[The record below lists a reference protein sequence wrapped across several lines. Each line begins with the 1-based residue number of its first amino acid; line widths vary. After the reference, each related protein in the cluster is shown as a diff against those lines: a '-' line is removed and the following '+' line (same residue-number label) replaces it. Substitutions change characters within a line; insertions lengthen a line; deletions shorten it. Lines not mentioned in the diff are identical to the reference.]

1 MTAPSRAARP
11 RRALAVLCTG
21 LFLIGLDVTVM
32 NVALPSLQSDLHP
45 GPQGLL
51 WIADAYTLA
60 LACCVLAA
68 GVWSDTHG
76 RRRAFTLG
84 LALCGAASVAGGL
97 ATGTGQVVAARLA
110 MGCGAALMMP
120 STLSLI
126 TVVFPDPAAR
136 RKAIAV
142 WTFVAG
148 LGVLAGPVLG
158 GLLVEHYG
166 WRAGFWINVP
176 VVVGALAVTG
186 RWVPESRHPR
196 PGPPDR
202 AGIGAVT
209 CGMGALVWSIIEGP
223 VRGWTDPAIGAGF
236 TLAALAFAFLLR
248 WEKRH
253 PAPLLP
259 PRLFTDRR
267 FTAAVAALAWM
278 FFALFGSL
286 FLLTLYLQTQLH
298 LTPAQTGLRLL
309 PLAAA
314 LGAGAGASLLIAPRW
329 GDRFAVT
336 TGMLLVASGYG
347 FLALAPPACGYG
359 PALGYQLVA
368 GFGAGLAAT
377 PATEAVLG
385 AVPGERAGTG
395 AALNDLVREVGGALG
410 IAVLGSLL
418 TAHHAH
424 PTQPGAPREPL
435 PHSAPAVPA
444 AALPDASSVTFMNGL
459 HTASWT
465 AAAAALSAA
474 LIAAVWLPRHAGP
487 PYPAG
492 PALSHHGWK
501 VPRIRRTRA
510 VPATSPTGSG

>member
-1 MTAPSRAARP
+1 MCGTAS
-11 RRALAVLCTG
+11 
-21 LFLIGLDVTVM
+21 
-32 NVALPSLQSDLHP
+32 
-45 GPQGLL
+45 
-51 WIADAYTLA
+51 
-60 LACCVLAA
+60 A
-68 GVWSDTHG
+68 G
-76 RRRAFTLG
+76 
-84 LALCGAASVAGGL
+84 GGL
-97 ATGTGQVVAARLA
+97 ASGTGQVVVARLA
-110 MGCGAALMMP
+110 MSCGAALLMP
-120 STLSLI
+120 STFSLI
-126 TVVFPDPAAR
+126 TVVFPDPSPR
-136 RKAIAV
+136 RRAVAV

-148 LGVLAGPVLG
+148 LGALAGPVIG

-176 VVVGALAVTG
+176 VVVVALVATG

-202 AGIGAVT
+202 AGMGAVT
-209 CGMGALVWSIIEGP
+209 CGLGALVWSIIQGP

-236 TLAALAFAFLLR
+236 TLAALAFDFLLR

-259 PRLFTDRR
+259 PPLFADRR

-298 LTPAQTGLRLL
+298 HTPAQTGLRLL

-329 GDRFAVT
+329 GDRLPVA
-336 TGMLLVASGYG
+336 TGMVLVASGFG
-347 FLALAPPACGYG
+347 FLALAPPASGYG

-368 GFGAGLAAT
+368 GFGAVLAAA

-395 AALNDLVREVGGALG
+395 AAINDLVCEVGGALG
-410 IAVLGSLL
+410 IAILGSLL
-418 TAHHAH
+418 AAHH
-424 PTQPGAPREPL
+424 TQAGTPQGPL
-435 PHSAPAVPA
+435 PPSTPAGPS
-444 AALPDASSVTFMNGL
+444 AALTDASSVTFMYGL
-459 HTASWT
+459 HAASWA

-474 LIAAVWLPRHAGP
+474 LIAALWLPRHAGP
-487 PYPAG
+487 THPAG
-492 PALSHHGWK
+492 PARAPGLESE
-501 VPRIRRTRA
+501 TR
-510 VPATSPTGSG
+510 

>member
-1 MTAPSRAARP
+1 MHRTVSDRP
-11 RRALAVLCTG
+11 RR
-21 LFLIGLDVTVM
+21 
-32 NVALPSLQSDLHP
+32 HRHER
-45 GPQGLL
+45 GPAQPPVGSASGPEGLL

-60 LACCVLAA
+60 LACCLLAA
-68 GVWSDTHG
+68 GLWSDTHG

-84 LALCGAASVAGGL
+84 LALCGTASVAGGL

-110 MGCGAALMMP
+110 MGCGAALLMP

-126 TVVFPDPAAR
+126 TVVFPDPVAR
-136 RKAIAV
+136 RKATTV

-148 LGVLAGPVLG
+148 LGVLAGPVIG

-176 VVVGALAVTG
+176 
-186 RWVPESRHPR
+186 
-196 PGPPDR
+196 
-202 AGIGAVT
+202 GIGAVT
-209 CGMGALVWSIIEGP
+209 CGMRALVWSIIQGP

-259 PRLFTDRR
+259 PRLFADRR
-267 FTAAVAALAWM
+267 FTAAVSALAWM

-298 LTPAQTGLRLL
+298 YTPAQTGLRLL

-329 GDRFAVT
+329 GDQLPVT
-336 TGMLLVASGYG
+336 TGMLLVASGFG
-347 FLALAPPACGYG
+347 FLALAPPSSGYA

-368 GFGAGLAAT
+368 GFGAGLAAA

-395 AALNDLVREVGGALG
+395 AALNDLAREVGGALG

-418 TAHHAH
+418 AAHH
-424 PTQPGAPREPL
+424 TQAGTPQPPL
-435 PHSAPAVPA
+435 PHSTPAGPS

-459 HTASWT
+459 HAASW
-465 AAAAALSAA
+465 AVAAAALSAA
-474 LIAAVWLPRHAGP
+474 LIAAVWLPRHAGSTH
-487 PYPAG
+487 PAG
-492 PALSHHGWK
+492 PARA
-501 VPRIRRTRA
+501 PRPESETR
-510 VPATSPTGSG
+510 

>member
-1 MTAPSRAARP
+1 M
-11 RRALAVLCTG
+11 LCTG

-32 NVALPSLQSDLHP
+32 NVALPTLQSDLDP

-51 WIADAYTLA
+51 WMADAYTLA
-60 LACCVLAA
+60 LACCVLPA

-76 RRRAFTLG
+76 RRRAFALG
-84 LALCGAASVAGGL
+84 LALCGTASVGGGL
-97 ATGTGQVVAARLA
+97 ATCTGQVVTARLA
-110 MGCGAALMMP
+110 MGCGAALLMP

-136 RKAIAV
+136 RRAVAV

-148 LGVLAGPVLG
+148 LGALAGPVVG

-176 VVVGALAVTG
+176 VVVVALAVTG

-202 AGIGAVT
+202 AGTGAVT
-209 CGMGALVWSIIEGP
+209 CGMGALVWSIIQGP
-223 VRGWTDPAIGAGF
+223 VRGWTDPAIGTGF

-248 WEKRH
+248 WERHH

-259 PRLFTDRR
+259 PRLFADRR
-267 FTAAVAALAWM
+267 FTAAAAALAWM

-298 LTPAQTGLRLL
+298 HTPAQTGARLL

-329 GDRFAVT
+329 GDRLPVT
-336 TGMLLVASGYG
+336 TGMLLVASGFG
-347 FLALAPPACGYG
+347 FLALAPPASGYA

-368 GFGAGLAAT
+368 GFGAGLAAA

-395 AALNDLVREVGGALG
+395 AAINDLLREVGGALG

-418 TAHHAH
+418 AAHHTHRPPPGTAQ
-424 PTQPGAPREPL
+424 QPLTHAT
-435 PHSAPAVPA
+435 PAGPS
-444 AALPDASSVTFMNGL
+444 AALPEASSVTFMNGL
-459 HTASWT
+459 HTASWA

-474 LIAAVWLPRHAGP
+474 FIAAVWLPHQAGP
-487 PYPAG
+487 RTLPGLLAHHSWRVNPG
-492 PALSHHGWK
+492 DVTSRRALLNRQG
-501 VPRIRRTRA
+501 R
-510 VPATSPTGSG
+510 